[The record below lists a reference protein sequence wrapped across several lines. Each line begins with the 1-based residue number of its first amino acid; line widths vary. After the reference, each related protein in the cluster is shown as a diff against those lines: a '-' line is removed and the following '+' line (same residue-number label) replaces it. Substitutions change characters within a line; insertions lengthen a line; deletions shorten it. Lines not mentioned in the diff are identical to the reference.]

1 MILINALEAICDLL
15 PYFALSTLFKQ
26 YQNSGVVI
34 GAVLLLVFIS
44 SLIMGK
50 FNNTAVRILCGILPA
65 LGLLLANNQS
75 QLMFTMPALV
85 LWCMLVYS
93 EKNNVHYD
101 DYKYWYG
108 VPAALALLIMLIN
121 LSHILA
127 GEMTNVLSI
136 LCASTYLGLGII
148 ILRRKR
154 MGAGISTGVKLL
166 NIAEIIAALS
176 CGILSCALVTVILKA
191 IWKFVEIILLPF
203 GLIINAL
210 VNLFSLFSKVI
221 DVEEAVEEASASES
235 SSLPEEEIAEMEHL
249 ISHVT
254 PKDYTGAEIALR
266 LVLYILTLAAFI
278 FVCYLIYGIIQA
290 IRSAGNGG
298 NVQYDY
304 SAQEKISFGKNRKK
318 ERRKHSVTNND
329 KIRDIYREYLSYI
342 KLKGIK
348 IVEQT
353 TSEEIL
359 VASRQLADSEE
370 AAKLRAL
377 YIRARYND
385 EKQLSNEDVNLARE
399 LWHTI
404 REEYEAK
411 EQ

>member
-1 MILINALEAICDLL
+1 
-15 PYFALSTLFKQ
+15 
-26 YQNSGVVI
+26 
-34 GAVLLLVFIS
+34 
-44 SLIMGK
+44 
-50 FNNTAVRILCGILPA
+50 
-65 LGLLLANNQS
+65 
-75 QLMFTMPALV
+75 
-85 LWCMLVYS
+85 
-93 EKNNVHYD
+93 
-101 DYKYWYG
+101 
-108 VPAALALLIMLIN
+108 
-121 LSHILA
+121 
-127 GEMTNVLSI
+127 
-136 LCASTYLGLGII
+136 
-148 ILRRKR
+148 
-154 MGAGISTGVKLL
+154 
-166 NIAEIIAALS
+166 
-176 CGILSCALVTVILKA
+176 
-191 IWKFVEIILLPF
+191 
-203 GLIINAL
+203 
-210 VNLFSLFSKVI
+210 
-221 DVEEAVEEASASES
+221 
-235 SSLPEEEIAEMEHL
+235 MEHL

-348 IVEQT
+348 IVGQT

-370 AAKLRAL
+370 AAKLRAI